1 MPTTLLQPGAEFNTV
16 KEAIIHH
23 IDDPKQLEKLYRK
36 NKTVFQRVFNAVYP
50 EIQIH
55 ASARVWNERLNF
67 EQEDLYLG
75 PKKEM
80 LFVLLA
86 AFITGLLAKIP
97 DFTGMNADHFFMRN
111 ISLVGFPMLLAY
123 FLWKQK
129 TTINQLLLPLV
140 AVILSAFYINF
151 LPNNPASNS
160 IILACIH
167 LPVFLWTLLG
177 YSFAGGNWKS
187 HTQRIDF
194 LRFNGDFAVMSA
206 LLVLAGIL
214 FTGITIGLFELIG
227 LHIQEFYAKNI
238 VVWGLS
244 GIPILSAYLVVNN
257 PQLVNK
263 ISPVIARIFTPLVF
277 ITLLVFLVAIIY
289 TGKNV
294 YNDRNFLLLFN
305 GLLIAVMAI
314 ILFSVSEATK
324 KTKGKLN
331 LLVLF
336 GLSLLTILLN
346 GIALSAIAFRLSEFG
361 ITPNRIA
368 VLGANLLIFVN
379 LLFVA
384 YQLFRILKGKASVQQ
399 LENSIGRFIPVY
411 GIWSV
416 VVTFLFPLLFG
427 FA

>member
-1 MPTTLLQPGAEFNTV
+1 MQATIQEPGTEFTTV
-16 KEAIIHH
+16 KEAIIHN
-23 IDDPKQLEKLYRK
+23 IDNPKQLEKLYRK
-36 NKTVFQRVFNAVYP
+36 NKTLFLRVFNAVYP
-50 EIQIH
+50 DIQTH
-55 ASARVWNERLNF
+55 ASAQVWNERLNF
-67 EQEDLYLG
+67 EQEDFFLG
-75 PKKEM
+75 AKNEM
-80 LFVLLA
+80 LFVLLSA
-86 AFITGLLAKIP
+86 LVTGFLAKIP
-97 DFTGMNADHFFMRN
+97 DFTGMNADYFFMRN
-111 ISLVGFPMLLAY
+111 IGLVGFPMLLAY

-129 TTINQLLLPLV
+129 TSINQLLVPLV
-140 AVILSAFYINF
+140 AVLLSALYINF
-151 LPNNPASNS
+151 LPNNPTSNS
-160 IILACIH
+160 LVLACIH

-187 HTQRIDF
+187 LTQRIDY
-194 LRFNGDFAVMSA
+194 LRFNGDFAVMAA
-206 LLVLAGIL
+206 LLTLAGIL

-238 VVWGLS
+238 AVWGLS
-244 GIPILSAYLVVNN
+244 AIPILSAYLVVNN

-277 ITLLVFLVAIIY
+277 VTLLVFLVAIIY
-289 TGKNV
+289 TGKNI

-324 KTKGKLN
+324 NTAGKLN
-331 LLVLF
+331 LLFLF
-336 GLSLLTILLN
+336 GLSLLTIILN

-361 ITPNRIA
+361 ITPNRTA

-379 LLFVA
+379 LLLVA
-384 YQLFRILKGKASVQQ
+384 YQLFRILKGKATVQQ
-399 LENSIGRFIPVY
+399 LENSIALFIPVY

-416 VVTFLFPLLFG
+416 LVTFLFPLLFS

>member
-1 MPTTLLQPGAEFNTV
+1 MEAITQHAGPEFNTV
-16 KEAIIHH
+16 KEEILRH
-23 IDDPKQLEKLYRK
+23 IDNPKELEKLYRK
-36 NKTVFQRVFNAVYP
+36 NKTGFQRVFNAVYP
-50 EIQIH
+50 EIQ
-55 ASARVWNERLNF
+55 AYTSAQVWNERLNF
-67 EQEDLYLG
+67 EQGDLFLG

-86 AFITGLLAKIP
+86 ALVTGLLARIP
-97 DFTGMNADHFFMRN
+97 EVTGMNADYFFMRN
-111 ISLVGFPMLLAY
+111 IGLVGSPMLMAY
-123 FLWKQK
+123 FLWKQE
-129 TTINQLLLPLV
+129 TALRQILVPLV
-140 AVILSAFYINF
+140 AVVLSAVYINF
-151 LPNNPASNS
+151 LPNHPTSSS
-160 IILACIH
+160 ILLACIH

-187 HTQRIDF
+187 HSQRINF

-206 LLVLAGIL
+206 LLVLAGAL

-227 LHIQEFYAKNI
+227 LHIQEFYAKHI
-238 VVWGLS
+238 VIWGIS
-244 GIPILSAYLVVNN
+244 AIPILSTYLVLNN

-263 ISPVIARIFTPLVF
+263 ISPLIARIFTPLVF
-277 ITLLVFLVAIIY
+277 ITLLVFLIAIIY

-314 ILFSVSEATK
+314 ILFSVTEITK
-324 KTKGKLN
+324 NTENKLN
-331 LLVLF
+331 LLIVF
-336 GLSLLTILLN
+336 GLSLLSLILN

-368 VLGANLLIFVN
+368 VLGANLLIFIN

-384 YQLFRILKGKASVQQ
+384 YQLFRILKGKAHVQQ
-399 LENSIGRFIPVY
+399 LENSIVVLLPVY

-416 VVTFLFPLLFG
+416 VVTFLFPLLFN

>member
-1 MPTTLLQPGAEFNTV
+1 MEAITQQTSPEFNTV
-16 KEAIIHH
+16 KEEILQH
-23 IDDPKQLEKLYRK
+23 IDNPKQLEKLYRK
-36 NKTVFQRVFNAVYP
+36 NKTGFQRVFNALYP
-50 EIQIH
+50 DIQAH
-55 ASARVWNERLNF
+55 TSAQVWNERLNF
-67 EQEDLYLG
+67 EQGDLFLG

-86 AFITGLLAKIP
+86 ALVTGLMARIP
-97 DFTGMNADHFFMRN
+97 EFTGMNADYFFMRN
-111 ISLVGFPMLLAY
+111 IGLVGSPMLMAY

-129 TTINQLLLPLV
+129 TALRQVLVPLV

-151 LPNNPASNS
+151 LPNHPTSSS
-160 IILACIH
+160 ILLACIH

-187 HTQRIDF
+187 HSQRINF

-206 LLVLAGIL
+206 LLVLAGAL

-227 LHIQEFYAKNI
+227 LHIQEFYAKHI
-238 VVWGLS
+238 VIWGVS
-244 GIPILSAYLVVNN
+244 AIPILSTYLVLNN

-263 ISPVIARIFTPLVF
+263 ISPLIARIFTPLVF
-277 ITLLVFLVAIIY
+277 VTLLVFLIAIIY

-314 ILFSVSEATK
+314 ILFSVTEITK
-324 KTKGKLN
+324 NTAGKLN
-331 LLVLF
+331 LFILF
-336 GLSLLTILLN
+336 GLSLLTTILN

-384 YQLFRILKGKASVQQ
+384 YQLFRILKAKASVQQ
-399 LENSIGRFIPVY
+399 LENSIAQFIPVY

-416 VVTFLFPLLFG
+416 LVTFLFPLLFS

>member
-1 MPTTLLQPGAEFNTV
+1 MEAITQHAGPEFNTV
-16 KEAIIHH
+16 KEEILRH
-23 IDDPKQLEKLYRK
+23 IDNPKELEKLYRK
-36 NKTVFQRVFNAVYP
+36 NKTGFQRVFNAVYP
-50 EIQIH
+50 EIQ
-55 ASARVWNERLNF
+55 AYTSAQVWNERLNF
-67 EQEDLYLG
+67 EQGDLFLG

-86 AFITGLLAKIP
+86 ALVTGLLARIP
-97 DFTGMNADHFFMRN
+97 EVTGMNADYFFIRN
-111 ISLVGFPMLLAY
+111 IGLVGSPMLMAY
-123 FLWKQK
+123 FLWKQE
-129 TTINQLLLPLV
+129 TALRQILVPLV
-140 AVILSAFYINF
+140 AVVLSAVYINF
-151 LPNNPASNS
+151 LPNHPTSSS
-160 IILACIH
+160 ILLACIH

-187 HTQRIDF
+187 HSQRINF

-206 LLVLAGIL
+206 LLVLAGAL

-227 LHIQEFYAKNI
+227 LHIQEFYAKHI
-238 VVWGLS
+238 VIWGIS
-244 GIPILSAYLVVNN
+244 AIPILSTYLVLNN

-263 ISPVIARIFTPLVF
+263 ISPLIARIFTPLVF
-277 ITLLVFLVAIIY
+277 ITLLVFLIAIIY

-314 ILFSVSEATK
+314 ILFSVTEITK
-324 KTKGKLN
+324 NTENKLN
-331 LLVLF
+331 LLIVF
-336 GLSLLTILLN
+336 GLSLLSPILN

-368 VLGANLLIFVN
+368 VLGANLLIFIN

-384 YQLFRILKGKASVQQ
+384 YQLFRILKGKAHVQQ
-399 LENSIGRFIPVY
+399 LENSIVVLLPVY

-416 VVTFLFPLLFG
+416 VVTFLFPLLFN

>member
-1 MPTTLLQPGAEFNTV
+1 MEAITQHAGPEFNTV
-16 KEAIIHH
+16 KEEILRH
-23 IDDPKQLEKLYRK
+23 IDNPKELEKLYRK
-36 NKTVFQRVFNAVYP
+36 NKTGFQRVFNAVYP
-50 EIQIH
+50 EIQ
-55 ASARVWNERLNF
+55 AYTSAQVWNERLNF
-67 EQEDLYLG
+67 EQGDLFLG

-86 AFITGLLAKIP
+86 ALVTGLLARIP
-97 DFTGMNADHFFMRN
+97 EVTGMNADYFFIRN
-111 ISLVGFPMLLAY
+111 IGLVGSPMLMAY
-123 FLWKQK
+123 FLWKQE
-129 TTINQLLLPLV
+129 TALRQILVPLV
-140 AVILSAFYINF
+140 AVVLSAVYINF
-151 LPNNPASNS
+151 LPNHPTSSS
-160 IILACIH
+160 ILLACIH

-187 HTQRIDF
+187 HSQRINF

-206 LLVLAGIL
+206 LLVLAGAL

-227 LHIQEFYAKNI
+227 LHIQEFYAKHI
-238 VVWGLS
+238 VIWGIS
-244 GIPILSAYLVVNN
+244 AIPILSTYLVLNN

-263 ISPVIARIFTPLVF
+263 ISPLIARIFTPLVF
-277 ITLLVFLVAIIY
+277 ITLLVFLIAIIY

-314 ILFSVSEATK
+314 ILFSVTEITK
-324 KTKGKLN
+324 NTENKLN
-331 LLVLF
+331 LLIVF
-336 GLSLLTILLN
+336 GLSLLSLILN

-368 VLGANLLIFVN
+368 VLGANLLIFIN

-384 YQLFRILKGKASVQQ
+384 YQLFRILKGKAHVQQ
-399 LENSIGRFIPVY
+399 LENSIVVLLPVY
-411 GIWSV
+411 GIWSI
-416 VVTFLFPLLFG
+416 VVTFLFPLLFN

>member
-1 MPTTLLQPGAEFNTV
+1 MQVITPNAGQEFNTI
-16 KEAIIHH
+16 KEELLQN
-23 IDDPKQLEKLYRK
+23 IDHPKQLEKLYRK
-36 NKTVFQRVFNAVYP
+36 NKTIFQRVFNTVYP
-50 EIQIH
+50 DIQTH
-55 ASARVWNERLNF
+55 ASAQVWNERLNF

-75 PKKEM
+75 AKNEM

-86 AFITGLLAKIP
+86 ALVTGLLARIP
-97 DFTGMNADHFFMRN
+97 EFTGINADYFFMRN
-111 ISLVGFPMLLAY
+111 IGLVGSPMLMAY

-129 TTINQLLLPLV
+129 TALPRILVPLV
-140 AVILSAFYINF
+140 AVVLSAFYINF
-151 LPNNPASNS
+151 LPNNPTSSS
-160 IILACIH
+160 IVLACIH

-177 YSFAGGNWKS
+177 YSFAGSNWKS
-187 HTQRIDF
+187 HSQRIDF
-194 LRFNGDFAVMSA
+194 LRFNGDFVVMSA
-206 LLVLAGIL
+206 LLVLAGAL

-227 LHIQEFYAKNI
+227 LHIQEFYAKHI
-238 VVWGLS
+238 VIWGVS
-244 GIPILSAYLVVNN
+244 AIPILSTYLVLNN

-277 ITLLVFLVAIIY
+277 VTLLVFLVAIIY

-314 ILFSVSEATK
+314 ILFSVTEATK
-324 KTKGKLN
+324 NTAGKIN
-331 LLVLF
+331 LYILF

-346 GIALSAIAFRLSEFG
+346 GIALSAIAFRLTEFG

-384 YQLFRILKGKASVQQ
+384 YQLFRMLKGKGTVQQ
-399 LENSIGRFIPVY
+399 LENSIVVLLPVY

-416 VVTFLFPLLFG
+416 LVTFLFPLLFN

>member
-1 MPTTLLQPGAEFNTV
+1 MEAITQQTSPEFNTV
-16 KEAIIHH
+16 KEEILQH
-23 IDDPKQLEKLYRK
+23 INNPKQLEKLYRK
-36 NKTVFQRVFNAVYP
+36 NKTGFQRVFNAVYP
-50 EIQIH
+50 DIQTH
-55 ASARVWNERLNF
+55 TSAQVWNERLNF
-67 EQEDLYLG
+67 EQGDLFLG

-80 LFVLLA
+80 GFVLLA
-86 AFITGLLAKIP
+86 ALVTGLLAKIP
-97 DFTGMNADHFFMRN
+97 DFTGINADHFFMRN

-129 TTINQLLLPLV
+129 TNINQLLVPLL
-140 AVILSAFYINF
+140 AVILSALYINF

-160 IILACIH
+160 IVLACIH
-167 LPVFLWTLLG
+167 LPVILWTLLG

-194 LRFNGDFAVMSA
+194 LRFNGDFAVMAA

-227 LHIQEFYAKNI
+227 LHIQEFYAKHI
-238 VVWGLS
+238 VIWGVS
-244 GIPILSAYLVVNN
+244 AIPILSTYLVVNN

-263 ISPVIARIFTPLVF
+263 ISPLIARIFTPLVF
-277 ITLLVFLVAIIY
+277 VTLLVFLIAIIY

-314 ILFSVSEATK
+314 ILFSVTEITK
-324 KTKGKLN
+324 NTAGKLS
-331 LLVLF
+331 LF
-336 GLSLLTILLN
+336 ILSGLSLLTIILN

-384 YQLFRILKGKASVQQ
+384 YQLFRILKAKASVQQ
-399 LENSIGRFIPVY
+399 LENSIAQFIPVY

-416 VVTFLFPLLFG
+416 LVTFLFPLLFS

>member
-1 MPTTLLQPGAEFNTV
+1 MEAITQQTSPEFNTV
-16 KEAIIHH
+16 KEEILQHL
-23 IDDPKQLEKLYRK
+23 DNPKQLEKLYRK
-36 NKTVFQRVFNAVYP
+36 NKTGFQRVFNAVYP
-50 EIQIH
+50 DIQTH
-55 ASARVWNERLNF
+55 TSAQVWNERLNF
-67 EQEDLYLG
+67 EQGDLFLG

-80 LFVLLA
+80 GFVLLA
-86 AFITGLLAKIP
+86 ALVTGLLAKIP
-97 DFTGMNADHFFMRN
+97 DFTGINADHFFMRN

-129 TTINQLLLPLV
+129 TNINQLLVPLL
-140 AVILSAFYINF
+140 AVILSALYINF
-151 LPNNPASNS
+151 LPNNPASSS
-160 IILACIH
+160 IVLACIH
-167 LPVFLWTLLG
+167 LPVILWSLLG

-194 LRFNGDFAVMSA
+194 LRFNGDFAVMAA

-227 LHIQEFYAKNI
+227 LHIQEFYAKHI
-238 VVWGLS
+238 VIWGVS
-244 GIPILSAYLVVNN
+244 AIPILSTYLVVNN

-263 ISPVIARIFTPLVF
+263 ISPLIARIFTPLVF
-277 ITLLVFLVAIIY
+277 VTLLVFLIAIIY

-314 ILFSVSEATK
+314 ILFSVTEITK
-324 KTKGKLN
+324 NTAGKLN
-331 LLVLF
+331 LFILS
-336 GLSLLTILLN
+336 GLSLLTIILN

-384 YQLFRILKGKASVQQ
+384 YQLFRILKAKASVQQ
-399 LENSIGRFIPVY
+399 LENSIAQFIPVY

-416 VVTFLFPLLFG
+416 LVTFLFPLLFS

>member
-1 MPTTLLQPGAEFNTV
+1 MEAITQHAGPEFNTV
-16 KEAIIHH
+16 KEEILRH
-23 IDDPKQLEKLYRK
+23 IDNPKELEKLYRK
-36 NKTVFQRVFNAVYP
+36 NKTGFQRVFNAVYP
-50 EIQIH
+50 EIQ
-55 ASARVWNERLNF
+55 AYTSAQVWNERLNF
-67 EQEDLYLG
+67 EQGDLFLG

-86 AFITGLLAKIP
+86 ALVTGLLARIP
-97 DFTGMNADHFFMRN
+97 EVTGMNADYFFIRN
-111 ISLVGFPMLLAY
+111 IGLVGSPMLMAY
-123 FLWKQK
+123 FLWKQE
-129 TTINQLLLPLV
+129 TALRQILVPLV
-140 AVILSAFYINF
+140 AVVLSAVYINF
-151 LPNNPASNS
+151 LPNHPTSSS
-160 IILACIH
+160 ILLACIH

-187 HTQRIDF
+187 HSQRINF

-206 LLVLAGIL
+206 LLVLAGAL

-227 LHIQEFYAKNI
+227 LHIQEFYAKHI
-238 VVWGLS
+238 VIWGIS
-244 GIPILSAYLVVNN
+244 AIPILSTYLVLNN

-263 ISPVIARIFTPLVF
+263 ISPLIARIFTPLVF
-277 ITLLVFLVAIIY
+277 ITLLVFLIAIIY

-314 ILFSVSEATK
+314 ILFSVTEITK
-324 KTKGKLN
+324 NTENKLN
-331 LLVLF
+331 LLIVF
-336 GLSLLTILLN
+336 GLSLLSLILN

-368 VLGANLLIFVN
+368 VLGANLLIFIN

-384 YQLFRILKGKASVQQ
+384 YQLFRILKGKAHVQQ
-399 LENSIGRFIPVY
+399 LENSIVVLLPVY

-416 VVTFLFPLLFG
+416 VVTFLFPLLFN

>member
-1 MPTTLLQPGAEFNTV
+1 MESITQQASPEFNTV
-16 KEAIIHH
+16 KEELLQHLNN
-23 IDDPKQLEKLYRK
+23 PKQLEKLYRK
-36 NKTVFQRVFNAVYP
+36 NKAGFQRVFNAVYP
-50 EIQIH
+50 DIQTYT
-55 ASARVWNERLNF
+55 SAQVWNERLNF
-67 EQEDLYLG
+67 EQGDLFLG

-80 LFVLLA
+80 GFVLLA
-86 AFITGLLAKIP
+86 ALVTGLLARIP
-97 DFTGMNADHFFMRN
+97 EFTGMNADFFFMRN
-111 ISLVGFPMLLAY
+111 IGLVGSPMLMAY

-129 TTINQLLLPLV
+129 TALRQILVPLT
-140 AVILSAFYINF
+140 AVVLSACYINF
-151 LPNNPASNS
+151 LPNYPNS
-160 IILACIH
+160 SSILLACIH

-187 HTQRIDF
+187 HSQRINF

-206 LLVLAGIL
+206 LLVLAGAL

-227 LHIQEFYAKNI
+227 LHIQEFYAKHI
-238 VVWGLS
+238 VIWGIS
-244 GIPILSAYLVVNN
+244 AIPILSTYLVLNN

-263 ISPVIARIFTPLVF
+263 ISPLIARIFTPLVF
-277 ITLLVFLVAIIY
+277 VTLLVFLIAIIY

-314 ILFSVSEATK
+314 ILFSVTEITK
-324 KTKGKLN
+324 NTAGKLN
-331 LLVLF
+331 LFILF
-336 GLSLLTILLN
+336 GLSLLTIILN

-368 VLGANLLIFVN
+368 VLGANLLIFLN

-384 YQLFRILKGKASVQQ
+384 YQLFRILKGKANVQQ
-399 LENSIGRFIPVY
+399 LENSIAQFIPVY
-411 GIWSV
+411 GIWSA
-416 VVTFLFPLLFG
+416 VVTFLFPLLFH

>member
-1 MPTTLLQPGAEFNTV
+1 MQAITQHAGPEFNTV
-16 KEAIIHH
+16 KEEIIQN
-23 IDDPKQLEKLYRK
+23 IDNPKQLEKLYRK

-50 EIQIH
+50 EIQTH
-55 ASARVWNERLNF
+55 TSARVWNERLNF
-67 EQEDLYLG
+67 DQEDLYLG

-80 LFVLLA
+80 LFVLLSA
-86 AFITGLLAKIP
+86 LVTGLLAKIP
-97 DFTGMNADHFFMRN
+97 DFTGINADYFFMRN
-111 ISLVGFPMLLAY
+111 IGLVGFPMLLAY

-129 TTINQLLLPLV
+129 ATLNQTLIPLV

-151 LPNNPASNS
+151 LPNNPTSSS
-160 IILACIH
+160 ILLACIH

-187 HTQRIDF
+187 HSQRIDF
-194 LRFNGDFAVMSA
+194 LRFNGDFVVMSA
-206 LLVLAGIL
+206 LLMLAGAL

-227 LHIQEFYAKNI
+227 LHIQDFYAKHI
-238 VVWGLS
+238 VIWGVS
-244 GIPILSAYLVVNN
+244 AIPILSTYLVLNN

-263 ISPVIARIFTPLVF
+263 ISPLIARIFTPLVF
-277 ITLLVFLVAIIY
+277 VTLLVFLVTIIY

-314 ILFSVSEATK
+314 ILFSVTEATK
-324 KTKGKLN
+324 KTESKLT
-331 LLVLF
+331 LLILF
-336 GLSLLTILLN
+336 GLSLLTIILN

-368 VLGANLLIFVN
+368 VLGANLLIFLN
-379 LLFVA
+379 LLLVA
-384 YQLFRILKGKASVQQ
+384 FQLFRILKGKADVQQ
-399 LENSIGRFIPVY
+399 LENSIAFFIPVY

-416 VVTFLFPLLFG
+416 LVTFLLPLLFS

>member
-1 MPTTLLQPGAEFNTV
+1 MEAIAQHTGPEFNTV
-16 KEAIIHH
+16 KEDLLQH
-23 IDDPKQLEKLYRK
+23 IDNPKQLEKLYRK
-36 NKTVFQRVFNAVYP
+36 NKTGFQRVFNAIYP
-50 EIQIH
+50 DIQGH
-55 ASARVWNERLNF
+55 TSAQVWNERLNF
-67 EQEDLYLG
+67 EQGDLFLG

-86 AFITGLLAKIP
+86 ALVTGLLARIP
-97 DFTGMNADHFFMRN
+97 EFTGMNADNFFMRN
-111 ISLVGFPMLLAY
+111 IGLVGSPMLMAY

-129 TTINQLLLPLV
+129 TALRQILVPLV

-160 IILACIH
+160 ILLACIH

-187 HTQRIDF
+187 HSQRINF

-206 LLVLAGIL
+206 LLVLAGGL

-227 LHIQEFYAKNI
+227 LHIQEFYAKHI
-238 VVWGLS
+238 VIWGIS
-244 GIPILSAYLVVNN
+244 AIPILSTYLVLNN

-263 ISPVIARIFTPLVF
+263 ISPLIARIFTPLVF
-277 ITLLVFLVAIIY
+277 VTLLVFLIAIIY

-314 ILFSVSEATK
+314 ILFSVTEITK
-324 KTKGKLN
+324 NTAGKLN
-331 LLVLF
+331 LFILF
-336 GLSLLTILLN
+336 GLSLLTIILN

-368 VLGANLLIFVN
+368 VLGANLLIFIN
-379 LLFVA
+379 LLLVA
-384 YQLFRILKGKASVQQ
+384 YQLFRILKGKAHVQQ
-399 LENSIGRFIPVY
+399 LENSIVVLLPVY

-416 VVTFLFPLLFG
+416 VVTFLFPLLFS

>member
-1 MPTTLLQPGAEFNTV
+1 MQATIQEPGTEFTTV
-16 KEAIIHH
+16 KEAIIHN
-23 IDDPKQLEKLYRK
+23 IDNPKQLEKLYRK
-36 NKTVFQRVFNAVYP
+36 NKPVFLRVFNAVYP
-50 EIQIH
+50 DIQTH
-55 ASARVWNERLNF
+55 TSAQVWNERLNF
-67 EQEDLYLG
+67 EQGDLYLG

-80 LFVLLA
+80 LLVLLSA
-86 AFITGLLAKIP
+86 LVTGLLAKIP
-97 DFTGMNADHFFMRN
+97 DFTGINADHFFMRN
-111 ISLVGFPMLLAY
+111 IGLVGFPMLLAY

-129 TTINQLLLPLV
+129 TSTNQILVPLV
-140 AVILSAFYINF
+140 AVLLSALYINF
-151 LPNNPASNS
+151 LPNNPTSNS
-160 IILACIH
+160 LVLACIH

-177 YSFAGGNWKS
+177 YSFAGGHWKS
-187 HTQRIDF
+187 LTQRIDY
-194 LRFNGDFAVMSA
+194 LRFNGDFAVMAA
-206 LLVLAGIL
+206 LLVLAGAL

-238 VVWGLS
+238 AVWGLS
-244 GIPILSAYLVVNN
+244 AIPILAAYLVVNN

-277 ITLLVFLVAIIY
+277 VTLLVFLAAIIY
-289 TGKNV
+289 TGKNI

-324 KTKGKLN
+324 NTAGKLN
-331 LLVLF
+331 LLFLF
-336 GLSLLTILLN
+336 GLSLLTIILN

-361 ITPNRIA
+361 ITPNRTA

-379 LLFVA
+379 LLLVA
-384 YQLFRILKGKASVQQ
+384 YQLLRILKGRATVQQ
-399 LENSIGRFIPVY
+399 LENSMSLFIPVY

>member
-1 MPTTLLQPGAEFNTV
+1 MAVITQNSGPEFNTV
-16 KEAIIHH
+16 REELFQH
-23 IDDPKQLEKLYRK
+23 IDNPKQLEKLYRK
-36 NKTVFQRVFNAVYP
+36 NKTVFQRVFNTVYP
-50 EIQIH
+50 EIQTH
-55 ASARVWNERLNF
+55 ASAQVWNERLNF
-67 EQEDLYLG
+67 EQEELYLG

-80 LFVLLA
+80 LFVLLS
-86 AFITGLLAKIP
+86 AFVTGLLAKIP
-97 DFTGMNADHFFMRN
+97 DFTGINADHFFMRN
-111 ISLVGFPMLLAY
+111 IGLVGFPMLLVY

-129 TTINQLLLPLV
+129 TTINQLLVPLV
-140 AVILSAFYINF
+140 AVILSALYINF

-160 IILACIH
+160 IVLACIH

-187 HTQRIDF
+187 HAQRIDF

-238 VVWGLS
+238 AVWGLS

-324 KTKGKLN
+324 KTEGKLN

-336 GLSLLTILLN
+336 GLSLLTIILN

-384 YQLFRILKGKASVQQ
+384 YQLFRILKGKAHVQQ
-399 LENSIGRFIPVY
+399 LENSIVVFLPVY

-416 VVTFLFPLLFG
+416 VVTFLFPLLFS

>member
-1 MPTTLLQPGAEFNTV
+1 MEAITPSLNTEFNTA
-16 KEAIIHH
+16 KEELLRH
-23 IDDPKQLEKLYRK
+23 IDNPKQLEKLYRK
-36 NKTVFQRVFNAVYP
+36 NKTGFQRVFNAVYP
-50 EIQIH
+50 EIQAH
-55 ASARVWNERLNF
+55 TSAQVWNERLNF
-67 EQEDLYLG
+67 EQGDLFLG

-86 AFITGLLAKIP
+86 ALVTGLLARIP
-97 DFTGMNADHFFMRN
+97 EFAGMNADYFFMRN
-111 ISLVGFPMLLAY
+111 IGLVGSPMLMAY

-129 TTINQLLLPLV
+129 TTLRQILVPLV

-151 LPNNPASNS
+151 LPNIPTSNS

-187 HTQRIDF
+187 HSQRINF

-206 LLVLAGIL
+206 LLVLAGAL

-227 LHIQEFYAKNI
+227 LHIQEFYAKHI
-238 VVWGLS
+238 VIWGIS
-244 GIPILSAYLVVNN
+244 AIPILSTYLVLNN

-263 ISPVIARIFTPLVF
+263 ISPLIARIFTPLVF
-277 ITLLVFLVAIIY
+277 VTLLVFLIAIIY

-314 ILFSVSEATK
+314 ILFSVTEITK
-324 KTKGKLN
+324 NTAGKLN
-331 LLVLF
+331 LFILF
-336 GLSLLTILLN
+336 GLSLLTIILN
-346 GIALSAIAFRLSEFG
+346 GIALSAIVFRLSEFG

-368 VLGANLLIFVN
+368 VLGANLLIFIN

-384 YQLFRILKGKASVQQ
+384 YQLFRILKGKAHVQQ
-399 LENSIGRFIPVY
+399 LENSIVVLLPVY

-416 VVTFLFPLLFG
+416 VVTFLFPLLFS

>member
-1 MPTTLLQPGAEFNTV
+1 MEAITQQTSPEFNTV
-16 KEAIIHH
+16 KEEILQH
-23 IDDPKQLEKLYRK
+23 INNPKQLEKLYRK
-36 NKTVFQRVFNAVYP
+36 NKTGFQRVFNAVYP
-50 EIQIH
+50 DIQTH
-55 ASARVWNERLNF
+55 TSAQVWNERLNF
-67 EQEDLYLG
+67 EQGDLFLG

-86 AFITGLLAKIP
+86 ALVTGLMARIP
-97 DFTGMNADHFFMRN
+97 EFTGMNADYFFMRN
-111 ISLVGFPMLLAY
+111 IGLVGSPMLMAY

-129 TTINQLLLPLV
+129 TALRQVLVPLV

-151 LPNNPASNS
+151 LPNHPTSSS
-160 IILACIH
+160 ILLACIH

-187 HTQRIDF
+187 HSQRINF

-206 LLVLAGIL
+206 LLVLAGAL

-227 LHIQEFYAKNI
+227 LHIQEFYAKHI
-238 VVWGLS
+238 VIWGIS
-244 GIPILSAYLVVNN
+244 AIPILSTYLVLNN

-263 ISPVIARIFTPLVF
+263 ISPLIARIFTPLVF
-277 ITLLVFLVAIIY
+277 VTLLVFLIAIIY

-314 ILFSVSEATK
+314 ILFSVTEITK
-324 KTKGKLN
+324 NTAGKLS
-331 LLVLF
+331 LF
-336 GLSLLTILLN
+336 ILSGLSLLTIILN

-384 YQLFRILKGKASVQQ
+384 YQLFRILKAKASVQQ
-399 LENSIGRFIPVY
+399 LENSIAQFIPVY

-416 VVTFLFPLLFG
+416 LVTFLFPLLFS

>member
-1 MPTTLLQPGAEFNTV
+1 MAVITQNSGPEFNTV
-16 KEAIIHH
+16 REELFQH
-23 IDDPKQLEKLYRK
+23 IDNPKQLEKLYRK
-36 NKTVFQRVFNAVYP
+36 NKTVFQRVFNTVYP
-50 EIQIH
+50 EIQTH
-55 ASARVWNERLNF
+55 ASAQVWNERLNF
-67 EQEDLYLG
+67 EQEELYLG

-80 LFVLLA
+80 LFVLLS
-86 AFITGLLAKIP
+86 AFVTGLLAKIP
-97 DFTGMNADHFFMRN
+97 DFTGINADHFFMRN
-111 ISLVGFPMLLAY
+111 IGLVGFPMLLAY

-129 TTINQLLLPLV
+129 TTINQLLVPLV
-140 AVILSAFYINF
+140 AVILSALYINF

-160 IILACIH
+160 IVLACIH

-187 HTQRIDF
+187 HAQRIDF

-238 VVWGLS
+238 AVWGLS

-324 KTKGKLN
+324 KTEGKLN

-336 GLSLLTILLN
+336 GLSLLTIILN

-384 YQLFRILKGKASVQQ
+384 YQLFRILKGKAEVQQ
-399 LENSIGRFIPVY
+399 LENSIVVLLPVY

-416 VVTFLFPLLFG
+416 LVTFLFPLLFS

>member
-1 MPTTLLQPGAEFNTV
+1 MEAIAQNTGPEFNTV
-16 KEAIIHH
+16 KEELLQH
-23 IDDPKQLEKLYRK
+23 IDNPKQLEKLYRK
-36 NKTVFQRVFNAVYP
+36 NKTGFQRVFNAIYP
-50 EIQIH
+50 DIQGH
-55 ASARVWNERLNF
+55 TSAQVWNERLNF
-67 EQEDLYLG
+67 EQGDLFLG

-86 AFITGLLAKIP
+86 ALVTGLLARIP
-97 DFTGMNADHFFMRN
+97 EFTGMNADYFFMRN
-111 ISLVGFPMLLAY
+111 IGLVGSPMLMAY

-129 TTINQLLLPLV
+129 TALRQILVPLV

-160 IILACIH
+160 ILLACIH

-187 HTQRIDF
+187 HSQRINF

-206 LLVLAGIL
+206 LLVLAGGL

-227 LHIQEFYAKNI
+227 LHIQEFYAKHI
-238 VVWGLS
+238 VIWGIS
-244 GIPILSAYLVVNN
+244 AIPILSTYLVLNN

-263 ISPVIARIFTPLVF
+263 ISPLIARIFTPLVF
-277 ITLLVFLVAIIY
+277 VTLLVFLIAIIY

-314 ILFSVSEATK
+314 ILFSVTEITK
-324 KTKGKLN
+324 NTAGKLN
-331 LLVLF
+331 LFILF

-368 VLGANLLIFVN
+368 VLGANLLIFIN

-384 YQLFRILKGKASVQQ
+384 YQLFRILKGKAHVQQ
-399 LENSIGRFIPVY
+399 LENSIVVLLPVY

-416 VVTFLFPLLFG
+416 VVTFLFPLLFS

>member
-1 MPTTLLQPGAEFNTV
+1 METIQTV
-16 KEAIIHH
+16 QEEIIRN

-36 NKTVFQRVFNAVYP
+36 NKTEFQRVFNAVYP
-50 EIQIH
+50 AIQEH
-55 ASARVWNERLNF
+55 TSARVWNERLNF
-67 EQEDLYLG
+67 EQEELFTG
-75 PKKEM
+75 SAKEM
-80 LFVLLA
+80 RFVLLA
-86 AFITGLLAKIP
+86 ALVTGLLARIP
-97 DFTGMNADHFFMRN
+97 ELTGINADYFFMRN
-111 ISLVGFPMLLAY
+111 IGLVGSPMLMAY

-129 TTINQLLLPLV
+129 AVLRQIAVPLV
-140 AVILSAFYINF
+140 AVVLSVLYINF
-151 LPNNPASNS
+151 LPNNPGSNS
-160 IILACIH
+160 ILLACIH

-187 HTQRIDF
+187 HSQRINF

-206 LLVLAGIL
+206 LLVLAGVM

-227 LHIQEFYAKNI
+227 LHIQEFYAKHI
-238 VVWGLS
+238 VVWGIS
-244 GIPILSAYLVVNN
+244 AIPILSAYLVLNN
-257 PQLVNK
+257 PQLVNR
-263 ISPVIARIFTPLVF
+263 ISPLIARIFTPLVF
-277 ITLLVFLVAIIY
+277 VTLLVFLIALIY
-289 TGKNV
+289 TGKKL

-314 ILFSVSEATK
+314 ILFSVTEATK
-324 KTKGKLN
+324 KSAHTLS

-346 GIALSAIAFRLSEFG
+346 GIALSAIVFRLSEFG

-368 VLGANLLIFVN
+368 VLGANLLIFLN

-384 YQLFRILKGKASVQQ
+384 YQLFRILKGKAHVQQ
-399 LENSIGRFIPVY
+399 LENSMVMFIPIY

-416 VVTFLFPLLFG
+416 LVTFLFPLLFS

>member
-1 MPTTLLQPGAEFNTV
+1 MQAITQHAGAEFNIV
-16 KEAIIHH
+16 KEEIIHN
-23 IDDPKQLEKLYRK
+23 INNPKQLEKLYRK

-50 EIQIH
+50 DIQTH

-80 LFVLLA
+80 LFVLLSA
-86 AFITGLLAKIP
+86 LVTGLLAKIP
-97 DFTGMNADHFFMRN
+97 DFTGMNADYFFMRN
-111 ISLVGFPMLLAY
+111 IGLVGFPMLLAY
-123 FLWKQK
+123 FLWKQQ
-129 TTINQLLLPLV
+129 TTIKQVLVPLI
-140 AVILSAFYINF
+140 AVLLSALYINF
-151 LPNNPASNS
+151 LPNNPTSNS
-160 IILACIH
+160 IVLACIH

-187 HTQRIDF
+187 HSQRIDF
-194 LRFNGDFAVMSA
+194 LRFNGDFAVMAA

-227 LHIQEFYAKNI
+227 LHIQEFYAKHI
-238 VVWGLS
+238 AIWGLS
-244 GIPILSAYLVVNN
+244 GIPILSTYLVLNN

-277 ITLLVFLVAIIY
+277 VTLLVFLVAIIY

-314 ILFSVSEATK
+314 ILFSVTEAAKNTK
-324 KTKGKLN
+324 SKLN
-331 LLVLF
+331 LFILF
-336 GLSLLTILLN
+336 GLSLLTIILN

-368 VLGANLLIFVN
+368 VLGANLLIFLN
-379 LLFVA
+379 LLLVA
-384 YQLFRILKGKASVQQ
+384 YQLFRILKGKADVQQ
-399 LENSIGRFIPVY
+399 LENSIAFFIPVY

-416 VVTFLFPLLFG
+416 LVTFLLPLLFS

>member
-1 MPTTLLQPGAEFNTV
+1 MEAITQHAGPEFNTV
-16 KEAIIHH
+16 KEEILRH
-23 IDDPKQLEKLYRK
+23 IDNPKELEKLYRK
-36 NKTVFQRVFNAVYP
+36 NKTGFQRVFNAVYP
-50 EIQIH
+50 EIQ
-55 ASARVWNERLNF
+55 AYTSAQVWNERLNF
-67 EQEDLYLG
+67 EQGDLFLG

-86 AFITGLLAKIP
+86 ALVTGLLARIP
-97 DFTGMNADHFFMRN
+97 EVTGMNADYFFMRN
-111 ISLVGFPMLLAY
+111 IGLVGSPMLMAY
-123 FLWKQK
+123 FLWKQE
-129 TTINQLLLPLV
+129 TALRQILVPLV
-140 AVILSAFYINF
+140 AVVLSAVYINF
-151 LPNNPASNS
+151 LPNHPTSSS
-160 IILACIH
+160 ILLACIH

-187 HTQRIDF
+187 HSQRINF

-206 LLVLAGIL
+206 LLVLAGAL

-227 LHIQEFYAKNI
+227 LHIQEFYAKHI
-238 VVWGLS
+238 VIWGIS
-244 GIPILSAYLVVNN
+244 AIPILSTYLVLNN

-263 ISPVIARIFTPLVF
+263 ISPLIARIFTPLVF
-277 ITLLVFLVAIIY
+277 ITLLVFLIAIIY

-314 ILFSVSEATK
+314 ILFSVTEITK
-324 KTKGKLN
+324 NTENKLN
-331 LLVLF
+331 LLIVF
-336 GLSLLTILLN
+336 GLSLLSLILN

-368 VLGANLLIFVN
+368 VLGANLLIFIN

-384 YQLFRILKGKASVQQ
+384 YQLFRILKGKAHVQQ
-399 LENSIGRFIPVY
+399 LENSIVVLLPVY
-411 GIWSV
+411 GIWSI
-416 VVTFLFPLLFG
+416 VVTFLFPLLFN

>member
-1 MPTTLLQPGAEFNTV
+1 MEAITQQTSPEFNTV
-16 KEAIIHH
+16 KEEILQH
-23 IDDPKQLEKLYRK
+23 INNPKQLEKLYRK
-36 NKTVFQRVFNAVYP
+36 NKTGFQRVFNAVYP
-50 EIQIH
+50 DIQTH
-55 ASARVWNERLNF
+55 TSAQVWNERLNF
-67 EQEDLYLG
+67 EQGDLFLG

-86 AFITGLLAKIP
+86 ALVTGLMARIP
-97 DFTGMNADHFFMRN
+97 EFTGMNADYFFMRN
-111 ISLVGFPMLLAY
+111 IGLVGSPMLMAY

-129 TTINQLLLPLV
+129 TALRQILVPLV

-160 IILACIH
+160 ILLACIH

-187 HTQRIDF
+187 HSQRINF

-206 LLVLAGIL
+206 LLVLAGGL

-227 LHIQEFYAKNI
+227 LHIQEFYAKHI
-238 VVWGLS
+238 VIWGVS
-244 GIPILSAYLVVNN
+244 AIPILSTYLVLNN

-263 ISPVIARIFTPLVF
+263 ISPLIARIFTPLVF
-277 ITLLVFLVAIIY
+277 VTLLVFLIAIIY

-314 ILFSVSEATK
+314 ILFSVTEITK
-324 KTKGKLN
+324 NTAGKLN
-331 LLVLF
+331 LFILF
-336 GLSLLTILLN
+336 GLSLLTIILN

-384 YQLFRILKGKASVQQ
+384 YQLFRILKAKASVQQ
-399 LENSIGRFIPVY
+399 LENSIAQFIPVY

-416 VVTFLFPLLFG
+416 LVTFLFPLLFS

>member
-1 MPTTLLQPGAEFNTV
+1 MEAITQHAGPEFNTV
-16 KEAIIHH
+16 KEELLQH
-23 IDDPKQLEKLYRK
+23 IDNPKQLEKLYRK
-36 NKTVFQRVFNAVYP
+36 NKTGFQRVFNAVYP
-50 EIQIH
+50 EIQAH
-55 ASARVWNERLNF
+55 TSAQVWNERLNF
-67 EQEDLYLG
+67 EQGDLFLG

-86 AFITGLLAKIP
+86 ALVTGLMARIP
-97 DFTGMNADHFFMRN
+97 EFTGMNADYFFMRN
-111 ISLVGFPMLLAY
+111 IGLVGSPMLMVY

-129 TTINQLLLPLV
+129 TALRQVLVPLV

-187 HTQRIDF
+187 HSPRIDF

-206 LLVLAGIL
+206 LLVLAGAL

-227 LHIQEFYAKNI
+227 LHIQEFYAKHI
-238 VVWGLS
+238 VIWGIS
-244 GIPILSAYLVVNN
+244 AIPILSTYLVLNN

-263 ISPVIARIFTPLVF
+263 ISPLIARIFTPLVF
-277 ITLLVFLVAIIY
+277 VTLLVFLIAIIY

-314 ILFSVSEATK
+314 ILFSVTEITK
-324 KTKGKLN
+324 NTAGKLN
-331 LLVLF
+331 LFILF

-368 VLGANLLIFVN
+368 VLGANLLIFIN

-384 YQLFRILKGKASVQQ
+384 YQLFRILKGKAHVQQ
-399 LENSIGRFIPVY
+399 LENSIVVLLPVY

-416 VVTFLFPLLFG
+416 VVTFLFPLLFS

>member
-1 MPTTLLQPGAEFNTV
+1 MAVITQNSGPEFNTV
-16 KEAIIHH
+16 REELFQH
-23 IDDPKQLEKLYRK
+23 IDNPKQLEKLYRK
-36 NKTVFQRVFNAVYP
+36 NKTVFQRVFNTVYP
-50 EIQIH
+50 EIQTH
-55 ASARVWNERLNF
+55 ASAQVWNERLNF
-67 EQEDLYLG
+67 EQEELYLG

-80 LFVLLA
+80 LFVLLS
-86 AFITGLLAKIP
+86 AFVTGLLAKIP
-97 DFTGMNADHFFMRN
+97 DFTGINADHFFMRN
-111 ISLVGFPMLLAY
+111 IGLVGFPMLLVY

-129 TTINQLLLPLV
+129 TTINQLLVPLV
-140 AVILSAFYINF
+140 AVILSALYINF

-160 IILACIH
+160 IVLACIH

-187 HTQRIDF
+187 HAQRIDF

-238 VVWGLS
+238 AVWGLS

-324 KTKGKLN
+324 KTEGKLN

-336 GLSLLTILLN
+336 GLSLLTIILN

-384 YQLFRILKGKASVQQ
+384 YQLFRILKGKAEVQQ
-399 LENSIGRFIPVY
+399 LENSIVVLLPVY

-416 VVTFLFPLLFG
+416 LVTFLFPLLFS

>member
-1 MPTTLLQPGAEFNTV
+1 METIHTV
-16 KEAIIHH
+16 QEEIIRN

-36 NKTVFQRVFNAVYP
+36 NKTEFQRVFNAVYP
-50 EIQIH
+50 TIQEH
-55 ASARVWNERLNF
+55 TSARVWNERLNF
-67 EQEDLYLG
+67 EQEELFTG
-75 PKKEM
+75 SAKEM
-80 LFVLLA
+80 RFVLLA
-86 AFITGLLAKIP
+86 ALVTGLLARIP
-97 DFTGMNADHFFMRN
+97 ELTGIKADYFFMRN
-111 ISLVGFPMLLAY
+111 IGLVGSPMLMVY

-129 TTINQLLLPLV
+129 AVLRQIAVPLV
-140 AVILSAFYINF
+140 AVVLSAFYINF
-151 LPNNPASNS
+151 LPNNPGSNS
-160 IILACIH
+160 ILLACIH

-187 HTQRIDF
+187 HSQRINF

-206 LLVLAGIL
+206 LLVLAGVM

-227 LHIQEFYAKNI
+227 LHIQEFYAKHI
-238 VVWGLS
+238 VVWGIS
-244 GIPILSAYLVVNN
+244 AIPILSAYLVLNN
-257 PQLVNK
+257 PQLVNR
-263 ISPVIARIFTPLVF
+263 ISPLIARIFTPLVF
-277 ITLLVFLVAIIY
+277 VTLLVFLVALIY
-289 TGKNV
+289 TGKNL

-314 ILFSVSEATK
+314 ILFSVTEATK
-324 KTKGKLN
+324 KSAHTLS

-346 GIALSAIAFRLSEFG
+346 GIALSAIVFRLSEFG

-368 VLGANLLIFVN
+368 VLGANLLIFLN

-384 YQLFRILKGKASVQQ
+384 YQLFRILKGKAHVQQ
-399 LENSIGRFIPVY
+399 LENSMVMFIPIY

-416 VVTFLFPLLFG
+416 LVTFLFPLLFS

>member
-1 MPTTLLQPGAEFNTV
+1 MEAITQQTSPEFNTV
-16 KEAIIHH
+16 KEEILQH
-23 IDDPKQLEKLYRK
+23 INNPKQLEKLYRK
-36 NKTVFQRVFNAVYP
+36 NKTGFQRVFNAVYP
-50 EIQIH
+50 DIQTH
-55 ASARVWNERLNF
+55 TSAQVWNERLNF
-67 EQEDLYLG
+67 EQGDLFLG

-86 AFITGLLAKIP
+86 ALVTGLMARIP
-97 DFTGMNADHFFMRN
+97 EFTGMNADYFFMRN
-111 ISLVGFPMLLAY
+111 IGLVGSPMLMAY

-129 TTINQLLLPLV
+129 TALRQILVPLV

-160 IILACIH
+160 ILLACIH

-187 HTQRIDF
+187 HSQRINF

-206 LLVLAGIL
+206 LLVLAGAL

-227 LHIQEFYAKNI
+227 LHIQEFYAKHI
-238 VVWGLS
+238 VIWGVS
-244 GIPILSAYLVVNN
+244 AIPILSTYLVLNN

-263 ISPVIARIFTPLVF
+263 ISPLIARIFTPLVF
-277 ITLLVFLVAIIY
+277 VTLLVFLIAIIY

-314 ILFSVSEATK
+314 ILFSVTEITK
-324 KTKGKLN
+324 NTAGKLN
-331 LLVLF
+331 LFILF

-361 ITPNRIA
+361 ITPNRIG

-384 YQLFRILKGKASVQQ
+384 YQLFRILKAKASVQQ
-399 LENSIGRFIPVY
+399 LENSIAQFIPVY

-416 VVTFLFPLLFG
+416 LVTFLFPLLFS

>member
-1 MPTTLLQPGAEFNTV
+1 MEAITQQTSPEFNTV
-16 KEAIIHH
+16 KEEILQH
-23 IDDPKQLEKLYRK
+23 INNPKQLEKLYRK
-36 NKTVFQRVFNAVYP
+36 NKTGFQRVFNAVYP
-50 EIQIH
+50 DIQAH
-55 ASARVWNERLNF
+55 TSAQVWNERLNF
-67 EQEDLYLG
+67 EQGDLFLG

-86 AFITGLLAKIP
+86 ALVTGLMARIP
-97 DFTGMNADHFFMRN
+97 EFTGMNADYFFMRN
-111 ISLVGFPMLLAY
+111 IGLVGSPMLMAY

-129 TTINQLLLPLV
+129 TALRQVLVPLV

-151 LPNNPASNS
+151 LPNHPTSSS
-160 IILACIH
+160 ILLACIH

-187 HTQRIDF
+187 HSQRINF

-206 LLVLAGIL
+206 LLVLAGAL

-227 LHIQEFYAKNI
+227 LHIQEFYAKHI
-238 VVWGLS
+238 VIWGVS
-244 GIPILSAYLVVNN
+244 AIPILSTYLVVNN

-263 ISPVIARIFTPLVF
+263 ISPLIARIFTPLVF
-277 ITLLVFLVAIIY
+277 VTLLVFLIAIIY

-314 ILFSVSEATK
+314 ILFSVTEITK
-324 KTKGKLN
+324 NTAGKLN
-331 LLVLF
+331 LFILF
-336 GLSLLTILLN
+336 GLSLLTIILN

-384 YQLFRILKGKASVQQ
+384 YQLFRILKAKASVQQ
-399 LENSIGRFIPVY
+399 LENSIAQFIPVY

-416 VVTFLFPLLFG
+416 LVTFLFPLLFS